1 MVHKII
7 WSPEAIDTYISIL
20 EYLEKEWTEREVK
33 TFIVRV
39 NEKLDILKLQP
50 VLGRISNKKKNTR
63 RTLIDK
69 RITLV
74 YHHKPIKKEIELV
87 TFWHNSRNP
96 RSLNF

>member
-69 RITLV
+69 RITD
-74 YHHKPIKKEIELV
+74 
-87 TFWHNSRNP
+87 
-96 RSLNF
+96 